1 MSDRSD
7 RGRRGASCVPNEHSN
22 VVSRAPFSI
31 IVVANRH
38 TPGEEVVEHRLSD
51 EIWQEPLVRWSAE
64 GNVDDIRF
72 SVYCFCVISPPVLR
86 YNSHNAQR

>member
-31 IVVANRH
+31 IVVPKRH
-38 TPGEEVVEHRLSD
+38 TPGEQVVEHRLSD
-51 EIWQEPLVRWSAE
+51 EIWQKPLVCWSAE
-64 GNVDDIRF
+64 GNVDDIRC
-72 SVYCFCVISPPVLR
+72 SVYCFRVISQPVLR
-86 YNSHNAQR
+86 YNAHDAQR